1 MLYPTAATIRI
12 TTSCANLRS
21 ILFTSFLGFVIESV
35 RQLPPSSNAMIHL
48 SIVIVSESVRIAHGL
63 SSLVPSNYSV
73 QFGLPSFVSPHHHPF
88 THCATDSVRT
98 HIAHLRPHNSLSELD
113 LLWKGAAIQKKV
125 PVIPGNL
132 ASVGFGFN
140 QEDCFIRTDDNTCP
154 VVVMGQRDEDG

>member
-1 MLYPTAATIRI
+1 MVYLRWFPLTIRFNSDYRASFHSI
-12 TTSCANLRS
+12 TILSPIAQRTLLGHTSH
-21 ILFTSFLGFVIESV
+21 T
-35 RQLPPSSNAMIHL
+35 
-48 SIVIVSESVRIAHGL
+48 
-63 SSLVPSNYSV
+63 
-73 QFGLPSFVSPHHHPF
+73 FG
-88 THCATDSVRT
+88 
-98 HIAHLRPHNSLSELD
+98 HNSLLELD